1 MREKMEDWRIYGK
14 RADFA
19 AIGQAFHISPVTAR
33 VIRNRDVCG
42 QEEIQNYLYGDESS
56 LYSPFLMKDLERACD
71 ILLSKIETG
80 RKIRVAGDYDCDGV
94 TSTYILLTALN
105 RLGAD
110 ADYVI
115 PDRIHDGYGINE
127 SIIRKAAAEGVDTIL
142 TCDNGISAAEQIAL
156 ARDLG
161 MTVIVTDHHD
171 IPERGIP
178 DCAAVVNPKQADCP
192 YPFKGL
198 CGAVVAF
205 KLVQAMYQKRGLP
218 REEASA
224 FLEYAA
230 LATVADVMELK
241 GENRTLVKEGLKRLR
256 QTDSPGL
263 NALMEAAGIRKEA
276 LSSYHLGFV
285 IGPCLNASGRLQTAV
300 LSLRL
305 LQCRD
310 PRQAE
315 ELALRLRQ
323 LNEERKDMTVEG
335 TRQAISLIEAE
346 KMEND
351 PVLVVYLP
359 GCHESIAG
367 IIAGR
372 LKEQYHR
379 PAIVLTDSQEG
390 VKGSGRSIEAYHMF
404 RGLQQSAAW
413 LDKFGGHPMAAGLS
427 LRKENIVPFRQ
438 SMIANAGLKESDFVK
453 KIWLDMELP
462 FGWISEELIGE
473 LKMLEP
479 FGNGNPR
486 PLFGCRN
493 VSVRRG
499 RVLGKNANAL
509 RLSVADGQGTPMEA
523 VWFGNTEEWLD
534 RMAEKYGRGQVEN
547 MLRGYDNDIRLTIAY
562 YPSVNE
568 YGGRR
573 SLQITIQ
580 NVKM

>member
-1 MREKMEDWRIYGK
+1 MEDWRIYGK
-14 RADFA
+14 KADFA
-19 AIGQAFHISPVTAR
+19 AISQAFHISPVTAR

-42 QEEIQNYLYGDESS
+42 QEEIRNYLYGDESS

-71 ILLSKIETG
+71 ILLTKIEEG
-80 RKIRVAGDYDCDGV
+80 KKIRVAGDYDCDGV

-156 ARDLG
+156 ARNLG

-178 DCAAVVNPKQADCP
+178 DCAAVVNPKQSDCP

-198 CGAVVAF
+198 CGAAVAF
-205 KLVQAMYQKRGLP
+205 KLVQAMYEKRGLP
-218 REEASA
+218 RTEASA
-224 FLEYAA
+224 LLEYVA

-241 GENRTLVKEGLKRLR
+241 GENRILVREGLKRLR
-256 QTDSPGL
+256 QTDNPGL
-263 NALMEAAGIRKEA
+263 NALMEAAGIHKEA

-285 IGPCLNASGRLQTAV
+285 IGPCLNASGRLETAE

-310 PRQAE
+310 EEQAAQ
-315 ELALRLRQ
+315 LACRLRQ

-335 TRQAISLIEAE
+335 TRQAMTIIEAE
-346 KMEND
+346 GMADD

-404 RGLQQSAAW
+404 HGLQQSARW
-413 LDKFGGHPMAAGLS
+413 LDRFGGHPMAAGLS
-427 LRKENIVPFRQ
+427 LQKENIAPFRK
-438 SMIANAGLKESDFVK
+438 SMIANAGLQESDFVK

-462 FGWISEELIGE
+462 FSWISERLIEELR
-473 LKMLEP
+473 LLEP
-479 FGNGNPR
+479 FGNGNAR
-486 PLFGCRN
+486 SLFGARN

-499 RVLGKNANAL
+499 RVLGKHGNAL
-509 RLSVADGQGTPMEA
+509 RMSVTDGQGTPMEGI
-523 VWFGNTEEWLD
+523 WFGNTEEWLEA
-534 RMAEKYGRGQVEN
+534 MAEKYGRGQVDN
-547 MLRGYDNDIRLTIAY
+547 MLRGYANDIRLTIAY

-580 NVKM
+580 NIR

>member
-241 GENRTLVKEGLKRLR
+241 GENRILVKEGLKRLR

-479 FGNGNPR
+479 FGNGNPG
-486 PLFGCRN
+486 PCSG
-493 VSVRRG
+493 
-499 RVLGKNANAL
+499 
-509 RLSVADGQGTPMEA
+509 
-523 VWFGNTEEWLD
+523 
-534 RMAEKYGRGQVEN
+534 AE
-547 MLRGYDNDIRLTIAY
+547 M
-562 YPSVNE
+562 YPS
-568 YGGRR
+568 GGDGCWGKMPMPCACQWQTDRARRWRR
-573 SLQITIQ
+573 SGSVIQRNGWMGWRKSTAEGRWKICCGVMTTISG
-580 NVKM
+580 

>member
-241 GENRTLVKEGLKRLR
+241 GENRILVKEGLKRLR

-534 RMAEKYGRGQVEN
+534 GMAEKYGRGQVEN

>member
-241 GENRTLVKEGLKRLR
+241 GENRILVKEGLKRLR

-263 NALMEAAGIRKEA
+263 NALLEAAGIRKEA
-276 LSSYHLGFV
+276 LSSYKLGFV
-285 IGPCLNASGRLQTAV
+285 IGPCLNDRGRLQTAV

-359 GCHESIAG
+359 GCHDSIAG

-462 FGWISEELIGE
+462 FGRISEELIGE

-534 RMAEKYGRGQVEN
+534 GMAEKYGRGQVEN